1 MQAASQELSTHNN
14 EIYEYIKEYFK
25 FNNLSNTFEVF
36 DAEIKTK
43 LVKLFYL
50 SIYLGNLKN

>member
-1 MQAASQELSTHNN
+1 MQANSADLSTHNN

-43 LVKLFYL
+43 LVSSLFFYL
-50 SIYLGNLKN
+50 L

>member
-1 MQAASQELSTHNN
+1 MHSASSDLSAHNH

-25 FNNLSNTFEVF
+25 FNNLGNTFEVF

-43 LVKLFYL
+43 LVYL
-50 SIYLGNLKN
+50 